1 MSRNG
6 VAHGRGTLPAI
17 QALRAGY
24 AVSMLYL
31 ASRSPRRSELL
42 ARLGRPFQ
50 TLDLDVA
57 EVRAVGETPRDYVQ
71 RVAADKA
78 RAGLAHV
85 LAADPAAVVVGSDTE
100 VVLGERV
107 FGKPAD
113 AGDAAAMLAALSG
126 RTHQVMTAV
135 VLASAGGVSA
145 DVVVSEVT
153 FAALEQ
159 ARIAAY
165 VATGEPFG
173 KAGAYAI
180 QGEAERFITHLAGSY
195 SGVMGLPLYQTD
207 RLLAGA
213 GLPSYPVAATEAAVH
228 V

>member
-113 AGDAAAMLAALSG
+113 AEDAAAMLAALSG
-126 RTHQVMTAV
+126 RAHQVMTAV
-135 VLASAGGVSA
+135 VLASAGGLSV
-145 DVVVSEVT
+145 DLVVSEVT
-153 FAALEQ
+153 FAALEH
-159 ARIAAY
+159 AHIAAY

>member
-1 MSRNG
+1 
-6 VAHGRGTLPAI
+6 
-17 QALRAGY
+17 
-24 AVSMLYL
+24 MLYL

-57 EVRAVGETPRDYVQ
+57 EVRAAGETPRDYVQ

-85 LAADPAAVVVGSDTE
+85 LAADPEAVVVGSDTE

-113 AGDAAAMLAALSG
+113 AEDAAAMLAALSG

-135 VLASAGGVSA
+135 VLASAGGLSV
-145 DVVVSEVT
+145 DLVVSEVT
-153 FAALEQ
+153 FAALDD

>member
-6 VAHGRGTLPAI
+6 VAGNRVALPAI

-57 EVRAVGETPRDYVQ
+57 EVGAAGESPRDYVQ

-78 RAGLAHV
+78 RAGLAEV
-85 LAADPAAVVVGSDTE
+85 LASDPDAVVVGSDTE

-107 FGKPAD
+107 FGKPVD
-113 AGDAAAMLAALSG
+113 AADAAAMLAALSG

-135 VLASAGGVSA
+135 VLAAAGGLSV

-153 FAALEQ
+153 FAALDD
-159 ARIAAY
+159 ARITAY

-213 GLPSYPVAATEAAVH
+213 GLPSHPVAATEAAVH

>member
-1 MSRNG
+1 
-6 VAHGRGTLPAI
+6 
-17 QALRAGY
+17 
-24 AVSMLYL
+24 MLYL

-71 RVAADKA
+71 RAAADKA

-135 VLASAGGVSA
+135 VLASAGGLSV
-145 DVVVSEVT
+145 DLVVSEVT

-159 ARIAAY
+159 AHIAAY

>member
-1 MSRNG
+1 
-6 VAHGRGTLPAI
+6 
-17 QALRAGY
+17 
-24 AVSMLYL
+24 MLYL

-78 RAGLAHV
+78 RAGLAYV

-135 VLASAGGVSA
+135 VLASAGGVSV

-153 FAALEQ
+153 FAAMEQ
-159 ARIAAY
+159 AHIAAY

>member
-6 VAHGRGTLPAI
+6 VARNPVALPAI

-57 EVRAVGETPRDYVQ
+57 EVRAAGECPRDYVQ

-78 RAGLAHV
+78 RAGLAQV
-85 LAADPAAVVVGSDTE
+85 LSADPDAVVLGSDTE

-135 VLASAGGVSA
+135 VLAAAGGVSV

-153 FAALEQ
+153 FAALDE

-165 VATGEPFG
+165 VASGEPFG

-207 RLLAGA
+207 RLLAGT
-213 GLPSYPVAATEAAVH
+213 GLPSHPVAATEAAVH

>member
-17 QALRAGY
+17 QAVRAGY

-135 VLASAGGVSA
+135 VLASAGGVSV

-159 ARIAAY
+159 AHIAAY

>member
-42 ARLGRPFQ
+42 ARLGLPFQ

-113 AGDAAAMLAALSG
+113 AEDAAAMLAALSG
-126 RTHQVMTAV
+126 RAHQVMTAV
-135 VLASAGGVSA
+135 VLASAGGLSV
-145 DVVVSEVT
+145 DLVVSEVT
-153 FAALEQ
+153 FAALEH
-159 ARIAAY
+159 AHIAAY